1 MLLLRIRNHYRGS
14 GRLRPRGWQCA
25 RGDRGSVRTVEN
37 AHTRPTR
44 RCPLRLRSTTIRVPR
59 NVRPAVRRACV
70 LLPSGVAVRPVGR
83 WWLWRGGNRIYRA
96 RGSCAAASPRTR
108 LHPTTRRRNITGD
121 RVAAAAA
128 VVVPSSPRQLRRR
141 RRRSRERRGP
151 FLFTSPPQPPWY
163 TIRSNTR
170 FLH

>member
-1 MLLLRIRNHYRGS
+1 M
-14 GRLRPRGWQCA
+14 
-25 RGDRGSVRTVEN
+25 
-37 AHTRPTR
+37 
-44 RCPLRLRSTTIRVPR
+44 
-59 NVRPAVRRACV
+59 
-70 LLPSGVAVRPVGR
+70 LLPSGVGGVAVRPVGR

-128 VVVPSSPRQLRRR
+128 AVVVPSSPRQLRRRR

-151 FLFTSPPQPPWY
+151 FLFTSPSQPPWFAATRDFY
-163 TIRSNTR
+163 TNARTVQKPPDAVVSVQS
-170 FLH
+170 